1 MFNEPEPERFN
12 EPEPQGAAKTDDARP
27 DKLPPSPGP
36 GAQPPAMTPAMA
48 RFYSCRWH
56 KAAEGST
63 ASHCTHRDVLPLAGM
78 TGFSAE
84 SWCDGCEYYKLRRVV
99 RRPSYA

>member
-1 MFNEPEPERFN
+1 MFDHTEPEKADETTRH
-12 EPEPQGAAKTDDARP
+12 ESRP

-36 GAQPPAMTPAMA
+36 GAQPKAMTPAAA

-56 KAAEGST
+56 KIGEGNC
-63 ASHCTHRDVLPLAGM
+63 APHCTHRDVLPLAGT
-78 TGFSAE
+78 TGFNPD
-84 SWCDGCEYYKLRRVV
+84 SWCEGCEYYKLRRIV